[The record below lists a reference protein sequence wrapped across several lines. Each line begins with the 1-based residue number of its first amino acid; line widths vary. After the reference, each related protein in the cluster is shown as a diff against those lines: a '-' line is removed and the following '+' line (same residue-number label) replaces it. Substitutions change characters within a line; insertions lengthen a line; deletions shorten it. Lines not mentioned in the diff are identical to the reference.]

1 MRKQKKVGM
10 CLKKKYPF
18 TTEDILIVDY
28 EENIIISKKSK
39 IIISLISLNS
49 Q

>member
-10 CLKKKYPF
+10 CLKKYPS
-18 TTEDILIVDY
+18 TTEDILTVDN
-28 EENIIISKKSK
+28 EENILISKKSK